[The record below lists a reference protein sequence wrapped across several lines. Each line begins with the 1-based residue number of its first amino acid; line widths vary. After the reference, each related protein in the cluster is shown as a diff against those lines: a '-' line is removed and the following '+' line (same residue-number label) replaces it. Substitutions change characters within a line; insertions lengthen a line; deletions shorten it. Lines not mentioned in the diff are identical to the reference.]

1 MRIFPGSSVLLSVIF
16 MGHNKCYCG
25 IIYIL
30 IGGDTMLSE
39 IFDQNVV
46 VFPFLSGI
54 MQGLSILFKCI
65 IENPLLIVLAILSL
79 VCAVLKVK
87 RK

>member
-1 MRIFPGSSVLLSVIF
+1 
-16 MGHNKCYCG
+16 
-25 IIYIL
+25 
-30 IGGDTMLSE
+30 MLSE